1 VAEISALEKGHQKEL
16 ESFLSKQKEPF
27 TLGDASTVTGLP
39 MLETKYAL
47 KALMRKYV
55 CHLDVSN
62 GGELIYFFGSS
73 LKRRTAVP
81 FQERLEKMGAFV
93 WRVFKTVYKAMIG
106 ITLVVYFVVFLVMII
121 AMLVLMMSQGGRDS
135 NGKGAAGGFI
145 RIISEM
151 FYSIFR
157 WNTHHRTR
165 YEPLDKWGYPYEHY
179 EPRRTS
185 LPTKKQKK
193 EDTDPWKRKPRR
205 KKEKSF
211 IASVYD
217 FVFGPPRVPIHP
229 LRNQRELAAFLRKN
243 NGVCT
248 VSEVQALA
256 GWTRSRAAEFMTTC
270 LAEFDGEAT
279 ITENGTLVG
288 TFERL
293 IKGGSDELN
302 EKIEW
307 FWDEYVPE
315 WEVTGNNLKRNFGII
330 AMNVFNLAVSG
341 ALLNGA
347 LAGLLTGLS
356 VGALVGLG
364 WFPLIFSIIF
374 FVVPTIRWFYVQRKQ
389 KEQHVENI
397 RRRLM
402 KVIYKKHREQ
412 ISLDELT
419 KAANNWRETEEV
431 LSPKVV
437 DEVLKEFIYDLE
449 GEATV
454 DDKAK
459 VVYSFYRLNNEIS
472 DLAAVRLEAGKSRER
487 LT

>member
-1 VAEISALEKGHQKEL
+1 MSDISANEKVHQKEV
-16 ESFLSKQKEPF
+16 ERFLSNQKEPF

-47 KALMRKYV
+47 KELMRKYV
-55 CHLDVSN
+55 CHLDVSK

-73 LKRRTAVP
+73 LKRRSSIP
-81 FQERLEKMGAFV
+81 FQERLEKLGAGL
-93 WRVFKTVYKAMIG
+93 WKVFKVVYKALIG
-106 ITLVVYFVVFLVMII
+106 ITLVVYFVFFLVMIVV
-121 AMLVLMMSQGGRDS
+121 ALVLMMSQGGRSDD
-135 NGKGAAGGFI
+135 GKGAIGGFM
-145 RIISEM
+145 RMISEM
-151 FYSIFR
+151 FFSIFR
-157 WNTHHRTR
+157 WNTHHRSK

-185 LPTKKQKK
+185 WPTKKQKK
-193 EDTDPWKRKPRR
+193 EDADPWKRKPRR

-243 NGVCT
+243 DGVCT

-256 GWTRSRAAEFMTTC
+256 GWTRSKAAEFMTTC

-288 TFERL
+288 TFESL
-293 IKGGSDELN
+293 IKGGADDLV

-315 WEVTGNNLKRNFGII
+315 WEVTGNSVSRNIGII
-330 AMNVFNLAVSG
+330 AMNVFNLGVSG
-341 ALLNGA
+341 ALINGVFA
-347 LAGLLTGLS
+347 AFTGVSL
-356 VGALVGLG
+356 GALVGLG
-364 WFPLIFSIIF
+364 WFPLIFSIVF
-374 FVVPTIRWFYVQRKQ
+374 FLVPAVRWFYVQKKQ
-389 KEQHVENI
+389 REQHVENI

-402 KVIYKKHREQ
+402 KVIYKKHKQQ
-412 ISLDELT
+412 ISLEELT
-419 KAANNWRETEEV
+419 AAANNWRDTEEV

-454 DDKAK
+454 NDKADI
-459 VVYSFYRLNNEIS
+459 VYSFYRLNNELN
-472 DLAAVRLEAGKSRER
+472 DLQRVRLEAKKTRRR